1 MRKYLIPLLLLPVL
15 LMAGCSKTPQ
25 VPEGAVLTQVI
36 YDRGHGSQWGN
47 QFHMNI
53 KQDEI
58 CLASWLTPEYEALE
72 AEHVPLPEET
82 WQEIET
88 MVLELL
94 PEMEPVKEPGF
105 WGRLFE
111 RVMPQALDG
120 GEFHTLHLMWETE
133 EEILTIEYHW
143 TGSAGELELER
154 FLEDLTKD
162 IEITE
167 KEN

>member
-25 VPEGAVLTQVI
+25 VPEGAVLTQMI
-36 YDRGHGSQWGN
+36 FDRGHGSQRGN

-58 CLASWLTPEYEALE
+58 RLASWITPEYEELE

-82 WQEIET
+82 WQELET

-105 WGRLFE
+105 WDRLFE
-111 RVMPQALDG
+111 RAMPQVLDG
-120 GEFHTLHLMWETE
+120 GEYHTLNLVWETE
-133 EEILTIEYHW
+133 DEILTIEYAW
-143 TGSAGELELER
+143 AGSPGQLELEAA
-154 FLEDLTKD
+154 LEDLTNSLK
-162 IEITE
+162 
-167 KEN
+167 